1 MSPHRL
7 AVAFLAGSAGLWLA
21 AAAATVATAGLPA
34 EADGPVLALFAP
46 GTDESEAVS
55 RIVAA
60 GGVPGEAWAGLG
72 WTAWSS
78 QRGFADRGGADSLDL
93 RRVTRPPA
101 GFPRLPL
108 RSPARTLHTSLP
120 MRGEDIAWVGPAA
133 RVPLPPC

>member
-34 EADGPVLALFAP
+34 EANGPVLALFAP

-78 QRGFADRGGADSLDL
+78 QRGFAGRLREAGAWLVVRPIGAVRTAWICGG
-93 RRVTRPPA
+93 
-101 GFPRLPL
+101 
-108 RSPARTLHTSLP
+108 
-120 MRGEDIAWVGPAA
+120 
-133 RVPLPPC
+133 